1 MSSSEHILS
10 LPSWDFP
17 VARKPKGP
25 HPGGA
30 ELSVFDIPNT
40 FHCCWFLSRASLVA
54 NVTSAQKA
62 EDRNFSWVEFAPQYH
77 SHLVK
82 CTVALVPHPVQAVK
96 KVIFVY
102 ILELLNRVGSLAFFD
117 LRKGGH
123 KANNAQKENKCLA
136 HKWCHAAKCKQERE
150 AAKVAKRPQRER
162 QCEGC
167 GHKFASR
174 KTSHKHKCTVNKGES
189 VRKEATA
196 VPATQVVPSVQLIK
210 PAATITPHAPPPPPN
225 SNPRPVVTG
234 DLQELDRALHSD
246 TSFDLI
252 SPNGNRLI
260 MIDPR
265 SDVTRACSL
274 WRDGWR
280 FSGQ

>member
-1 MSSSEHILS
+1 MSSLEHILS
-10 LPSWDFP
+10 PPSWDSP
-17 VARKPKGP
+17 VACKPKGP

-30 ELSVFDIPNT
+30 ELSVFDILNT
-40 FHCCWFLSRASLVA
+40 FHHCWFLSRASLMA

-62 EDRNFSWVEFAPQYH
+62 EDGNFSWVEFAPQYH

-82 CTVALVPHPVQAVK
+82 CAVALVPHPVQAVK

-117 LRKGGH
+117 LWKGSR
-123 KANNAQKENKCLA
+123 KANNAQKEKKHLA
-136 HKWCHAAKCKQERE
+136 CKQRHAAKRKQEHE
-150 AAKVAKRPQRER
+150 AAKVAKCPQRER

-167 GHKFASR
+167 RHKFASR
-174 KTSHKHKCTVNKGES
+174 KTSCKHKCTVNKGES

-196 VPATQVVPSVQLIK
+196 VPATQVAPSVQPIK
-210 PAATITPHAPPPPPN
+210 PATTITPHAPPPPPN

-234 DLQELDRALHSD
+234 DLQELDRALCSD

-260 MIDPR
+260 TIDPR
-265 SDVTRACSL
+265 SDVTRTRGL

-280 FSGQ
+280 FSSQ